1 MKQLLILTLALTTK
15 FNLFNCLNST
25 RIADFNNN
33 NNNNNNNIN
42 YSDERTSNFLKFLIF
57 NFN

>member
-25 RIADFNNN
+25 RIADFNK
-33 NNNNNNNIN
+33 NNNNIN
-42 YSDERTSNFLKFLIF
+42 YSDERTSNFSKIF
-57 NFN
+57 NF

>member
-1 MKQLLILTLALTTK
+1 MKQLFILTLALTTK
-15 FNLFNCLNST
+15 FNFFNCLNST
-25 RIADFNNN
+25 RIADFNN

-57 NFN
+57 NFS